1 MFKKRSLIIFSI
13 LSAISVSFTPKSIY
27 ATKEDPSIITVPKN
41 LAEIKTRQIGKL
53 AGITT
58 PRSQNLDKKE
68 KKELF
73 RLEKWFSNIL
83 KNEDSAFKLCL
94 ATFAVGL
101 LTSLTPCI
109 YPMIPITAGILSS
122 GAQHGVFH
130 QAARS
135 ITYTLGIA
143 TVHSSLGYVAATTG
157 LLFGKWLSNPYVVAV
172 LILFFL
178 LMALSMFGFYDIS
191 LKFGS
196 TEIPKSRSII
206 TIYIFGLFVGLASS
220 PCISPV
226 LATLLGFV
234 STLANQFY
242 GFLLLFCF
250 SLGISTILMIIGF
263 FSGTLGSYFPKP
275 GSWMIEVQKGL
286 GFFMLFACVYFASPF
301 LIKYQIL
308 ALCSII
314 FLIAFI
320 YYTYSSRNE
329 RIVLM
334 LKHKGLLDGLKSDAL
349 STISV
354 RFLIKSALSIIA
366 VALGCYLAYQ
376 GFLSY
381 KRTTTVKLITK
392 MLLR

>member
-1 MFKKRSLIIFSI
+1 MFIKRNLIIFSGLLLI
-13 LSAISVSFTPKSIY
+13 AFSFVTKSAYPN
-27 ATKEDPSIITVPKN
+27 KEDPSIITIPKN

-53 AGITT
+53 AGINSTK
-58 PRSQNLDKKE
+58 SLNLEKKE

-73 RLEKWFSNIL
+73 RLEKWFVSIL
-83 KNEDSAFKLCL
+83 KNEDSAFKLCF

-122 GAQHGVFH
+122 GAQHGIFH

-135 ITYTLGIA
+135 VTYVLGIA
-143 TVHSSLGYVAATTG
+143 TIHSSLGYVAATTG
-157 LLFGKWLSNPYVVAV
+157 LLFGKWLSNPYVVLV

-178 LMALSMFGFYDIS
+178 FMALSMFGFYDIS

-196 TEIPKSRSII
+196 AEIPKSRSII

-263 FSGTLGSYFPKP
+263 FSGTLGSFFPKP

-286 GFFMLFACVYFASPF
+286 GFFMLFACIYFASPF

-308 ALCSII
+308 ALCSMI
-314 FLIAFI
+314 FLAAFI

-334 LKHKGLLDGLKSDAL
+334 LKHKGLLDGFKSDAL

-366 VALGCYLAYQ
+366 IVIGIYVGYQ
-376 GFLSY
+376 AFLSY